1 MDIERLI
8 GSVIAGAVG
17 AKGKKNRRAQGY
29 LTGGSRSGG
38 GLGSLVTPGMLIGA
52 AGLAWGLFETLKQQ
66 GGGAQGGGGQWASPG
81 GAPAAAPPGSVPPVP
96 AGPGPVVPPPL
107 PGELPAASTAAAA
120 QLPPEALRL
129 VRLAI
134 SAARAD
140 GTLSP
145 AERAILLEHAREA
158 GAEALVLEEIEGP
171 RPLSEIAAGVTDP
184 AAREQM
190 YGLAFGI
197 VRADEGVS
205 GAERIFLAQLAHRL
219 ALDPAAVARIES
231 EAAAAIDAQ
240 PGTP

>member
-1 MDIERLI
+1 MDLERLI
-8 GSVIAGAVG
+8 GSVISGAMG
-17 AKGKKNRRAQGY
+17 AKGKKGRKAYGY
-29 LTGGSRSGG
+29 LAGGRRSSG
-38 GLGSLVTPGMLIGA
+38 GLGSLITPGTLLGA
-52 AGLAWGLFETLKQQ
+52 AGLAWGLFEVLKQQ
-66 GGGAQGGGGQWASPG
+66 GGTGQWASPG
-81 GAPAAAPPGSVPPVP
+81 GSPGPAAPPTQPGA
-96 AGPGPVVPPPL
+96 AGGPVVPPPL
-107 PGELPAASTAAAA
+107 PGEPPAAPGAAGA
-120 QLPPEALRL
+120 LPPEALRL

-145 AERAILLEHAREA
+145 AERGILLEHARAA
-158 GAEALVLEEIEGP
+158 GAEALVLQELDQP
-171 RPLSEIAAGVTDP
+171 RPLAEIVAGVSDA

-219 ALDPAAVARIES
+219 GLDASTVARLET

-240 PGTP
+240 PDTP

>member
-17 AKGKKNRRAQGY
+17 AKGKQGRRARGY

-38 GLGSLVTPGMLIGA
+38 GLGSLVTPGMLSGA

-66 GGGAQGGGGQWASPG
+66 GTSGQGGGGQWAGPG
-81 GAPAAAPPGSVPPVP
+81 GAPAAGGQVAVP
-96 AGPGPVVPPPL
+96 AGPGSVVPPPL
-107 PGELPAASTAAAA
+107 PGELPAASTAAAP

-145 AERAILLEHAREA
+145 AERGILLDHAREA
-158 GAEALVLEEIEGP
+158 GAEALVLQEIEQP
-171 RPLSEIAAGVTDP
+171 RPLAEIVGGVADP

>member
-17 AKGKKNRRAQGY
+17 AKGKQGRRARGY

-66 GGGAQGGGGQWASPG
+66 GTGGQGGGGQWAGPG
-81 GAPAAAPPGSVPPVP
+81 GAPAAGGQVAVP

-107 PGELPAASTAAAA
+107 PGELPAASTAAAP

-145 AERAILLEHAREA
+145 AERGILLDHAREA
-158 GAEALVLEEIEGP
+158 GAEALVLQEIEQP
-171 RPLSEIAAGVTDP
+171 RPLAEIVGGVADP

-219 ALDPAAVARIES
+219 ALDPAAVARIEA
-231 EAAAAIDAQ
+231 EASAAIDAQ

>member
-17 AKGKKNRRAQGY
+17 AKGKQGRRAQGY
-29 LTGGSRSGG
+29 LTGHRSSG

-66 GGGAQGGGGQWASPG
+66 GSSA
-81 GAPAAAPPGSVPPVP
+81 PPVP
-96 AGPGPVVPPPL
+96 GSPGPVAPPPL
-107 PGELPAASTAAAA
+107 PGELPAASTAAAS

-145 AERAILLEHAREA
+145 AERGILLEHARAA
-158 GAEALVLEEIEGP
+158 GAEALVLQEIEQP
-171 RPLSEIAAGVTDP
+171 RPLAEIVGGVADP

>member
-1 MDIERLI
+1 MDLERLI
-8 GSVIAGAVG
+8 GSVISGAMG
-17 AKGKKNRRAQGY
+17 AKGKKGRKAYGY
-29 LTGGSRSGG
+29 LAGGRRSSG
-38 GLGSLVTPGMLIGA
+38 GLGSLITPGTLIGA
-52 AGLAWGLFETLKQQ
+52 AGLAWGLFEVLKQQ
-66 GGGAQGGGGQWASPG
+66 GGTGQWASPG
-81 GAPAAAPPGSVPPVP
+81 GSPGPAAPPTQPGA
-96 AGPGPVVPPPL
+96 AGGPVVPPPL
-107 PGELPAASTAAAA
+107 PGEPPAAPGAAGA
-120 QLPPEALRL
+120 LPPEALRL

-145 AERAILLEHAREA
+145 AERGILLEHARAA
-158 GAEALVLEEIEGP
+158 GAEALVLQELDQP
-171 RPLSEIAAGVTDP
+171 RPLAEIVAGVSDA

-219 ALDPAAVARIES
+219 GLDASRVARLET

-240 PGTP
+240 PDTP

>member
-1 MDIERLI
+1 
-8 GSVIAGAVG
+8 V
-17 AKGKKNRRAQGY
+17 
-29 LTGGSRSGG
+29 
-38 GLGSLVTPGMLIGA
+38 
-52 AGLAWGLFETLKQQ
+52 AWGLFETLKQQ
-66 GGGAQGGGGQWASPG
+66 GSS
-81 GAPAAAPPGSVPPVP
+81 GAPAP
-96 AGPGPVVPPPL
+96 AGLGPVVPPPL
-107 PGELPAASTAAAA
+107 PGGLPPASTAAAP

-145 AERAILLEHAREA
+145 AERGILLEHARAA
-158 GAEALVLEEIEGP
+158 GAEALVLQEIEQP
-171 RPLSEIAAGVTDP
+171 RPLAEIVGGVADP

-219 ALDPAAVARIES
+219 ALDPGAVARIET

>member
-17 AKGKKNRRAQGY
+17 AKGKQGRRAQGY
-29 LTGGSRSGG
+29 LTGQRQGG
-38 GLGSLVTPGMLIGA
+38 GLGSLITPGMLIGA

-66 GGGAQGGGGQWASPG
+66 GSSA
-81 GAPAAAPPGSVPPVP
+81 PPVP
-96 AGPGPVVPPPL
+96 GSPGPVAPPPL
-107 PGELPAASTAAAA
+107 PGELPAASTAATP

-145 AERAILLEHAREA
+145 AERGILLEHARAA
-158 GAEALVLEEIEGP
+158 GAEALVLQEIEQP
-171 RPLSEIAAGVTDP
+171 RPLAEIVGGVADP

>member
-1 MDIERLI
+1 VGQPGKR
-8 GSVIAGAVG
+8 AGAG
-17 AKGKKNRRAQGY
+17 RAA
-29 LTGGSRSGG
+29 
-38 GLGSLVTPGMLIGA
+38 GA
-52 AGLAWGLFETLKQQ
+52 AGRGPR
-66 GGGAQGGGGQWASPG
+66 GARRRRR
-81 GAPAAAPPGSVPPVP
+81 AAAGS
-96 AGPGPVVPPPL
+96 
-107 PGELPAASTAAAA
+107 AA
-120 QLPPEALRL
+120 P

-145 AERAILLEHAREA
+145 AERGILLEHARAA
-158 GAEALVLEEIEGP
+158 GAEALVLQELDQP
-171 RPLSEIAAGVTDP
+171 RPLAEIVSGVSDA

-219 ALDPAAVARIES
+219 GLDASRVAQLET

-240 PGTP
+240 PDTP

>member
-17 AKGKKNRRAQGY
+17 ARGKQGRRARGY
-29 LTGGSRSGG
+29 LTGGRRSGG
-38 GLGSLVTPGMLIGA
+38 GLGSLITPGMLIGA

-66 GGGAQGGGGQWASPG
+66 GGAGQGGGGQWASPG
-81 GAPAAAPPGSVPPVP
+81 GTPAAGGAPVP
-96 AGPGPVVPPPL
+96 AGAGSVVPPPL
-107 PGELPAASTAAAA
+107 PGETPPAAATGATA

-140 GTLSP
+140 GMLSP
-145 AERAILLEHAREA
+145 AERAILLDHARPA
-158 GAEALVLEEIEGP
+158 GAEALVLQELEQP
-171 RPLSEIAAGVTDP
+171 RPLAEIVAGVTDP

-219 ALDPAAVARIES
+219 ALDAAAVARIEAQ
-231 EAAAAIDAQ
+231 AAAAIDAQ
-240 PGTP
+240 PESP